1 MRLPAATSRVRD
13 GVVKTRCHRVLV
25 GVQNSLVLLAQDAE
39 VIRMRQLMQE
49 ARWLVL
55 LRPRDP
61 VAQIANLALA
71 RFLGVRAMPQQPG
84 ASWME
89 PGGCFCTLLPLDPD
103 APLAQPRQHRRRNCR
118 ADLVDLR

>member
-25 GVQNSLVLLAQDAE
+25 GVQDSLVLLAQDAE
-39 VIRMRQLMQE
+39 VIRMRELMQE

-61 VAQIANLALA
+61 VAQIANLDLA
-71 RFLGVRAMPQQPG
+71 RFVRVVAMLQQPG
-84 ASWME
+84 ASRMKSR
-89 PGGCFCTLLPLDPD
+89 GGICALLPLEPD
-103 APLAQPRQHRRRNCR
+103 AHLAQHR
-118 ADLVDLR
+118 